1 MCQGSI
7 SFVINPLH
15 KLKQY
20 TRTYVHMF
28 AVMGCDYNALV
39 CLQLNEALAFK
50 VLASSTKPVVVLR
63 ITVLGDTALLPS
75 EQVVREAPLQCLHQF
90 CLDCGIDALQ
100 CLL

>member
-28 AVMGCDYNALV
+28 AVMGCAYNALV
-39 CLQLNEALAFK
+39 CTCLQLNEALASK
-50 VLASSTKPVVVLR
+50 VLAWSTKPEV
-63 ITVLGDTALLPS
+63 
-75 EQVVREAPLQCLHQF
+75 
-90 CLDCGIDALQ
+90 
-100 CLL
+100 